1 VIAPKRHVQ
10 SRCPESSTAGRVPRG
25 TRLDLDGFLD
35 LIDADYGGVHLPP
48 LFYFLLKLVL
58 VAFVSFSGCA
68 TWLLIREPHFFQ

>member
-1 VIAPKRHVQ
+1 
-10 SRCPESSTAGRVPRG
+10 
-25 TRLDLDGFLD
+25 LDGFLD